1 MVAKSSTQD
10 APKVEK
16 NLLCEFASITGS
28 KEFSKLYKE
37 AKKWYCEVA
46 IIFYAP
52 CEDNKLAVIASKK
65 VGKAVV
71 RNRAKRLL
79 RAVFALNSS
88 RLKSGKYIFVAREEL
103 LNTPFVKLRKNL
115 EWGLGKL
122 QCLK

>member
-16 NLLCEFASITGS
+16 NLLCEFVSITDS

-46 IIFYAP
+46 IIFYEP
-52 CEDNKLAVIASKK
+52 CKDNKFAVIASKK

-88 RLKSGKYIFVAREEL
+88 RLKSGKYIFVARTEL
-103 LNTPFVKLRKNL
+103 LNAPFVKLRKNL

>member
-16 NLLCEFASITGS
+16 NLLCEFASITDS
-28 KEFSKLYKE
+28 K
-37 AKKWYCEVA
+37 
-46 IIFYAP
+46 
-52 CEDNKLAVIASKK
+52 DNKLAVIASKK

-88 RLKSGKYIFVAREEL
+88 RLKSGKYIFVARVEL